1 MRKDRR
7 ENNQFR
13 PVVIEPDFVSSAAAS
28 ALYAQ
33 RDTKVL
39 CTAFYD
45 TRLPYFV
52 KESGKGWVA
61 AEYAMLP
68 GSTGEQ
74 RAKRERQWV
83 NNRNIEIQRFLG
95 RALRNSFNLKLISE
109 FMINID
115 TDVIQADGSTRC
127 ASLNGGMVVL
137 ARVLK
142 KLVYENLLKDL
153 PEIEV
158 VSAVSVGVLN
168 GELLVDLT
176 YEEDSSCEADITV
189 VSSEKGRVVEV
200 MAFAEENPISRELM
214 HQAIDLGVE
223 KNFELIE
230 IIKAHI

>member
-1 MRKDRR
+1 MRKDGR

-13 PVVIEPDFVSSAAAS
+13 PVVIEPDYVSNAAAS
-28 ALYAQ
+28 ALYTQ
-33 RDTKVL
+33 NDTKVI

-68 GSTGEQ
+68 GSTGKQ

-127 ASLNGGMVVL
+127 ASLNGGMIAL
-137 ARVLK
+137 ARVLR
-142 KLVYENLLKDL
+142 KLVFENLLKEM
-153 PEIEV
+153 PEMEV
-158 VSAVSVGVLN
+158 VSAVSIGIMK
-168 GELLVDLT
+168 GELLVDLS

-214 HQAIDLGVE
+214 HRAIDLGIE
-223 KNFELIE
+223 KNFELIK
-230 IIKAHI
+230 IIKEYI

>member
-28 ALYAQ
+28 ALYTQ
-33 RDTKVL
+33 NDTKVL

-68 GSTGEQ
+68 GSTGQQ

-137 ARVLK
+137 VRVLK
-142 KLVYENLLKDL
+142 KLVYENLLKEL

-176 YEEDSSCEADITV
+176 YEEDSTCEADITV

-230 IIKAHI
+230 IIKKHL